1 MNFISK
7 FFKFEKRNATLKG
20 ELIGGITTFITMS
33 YVLFVIP
40 DILSTT
46 GMDKNSVFVATALA
60 AAFGTLIMGIYANFP
75 MALAPGMGLNAFFA
89 FTVCGEM
96 GISWQVALSGILVS
110 GIIFVIISVSGL
122 RELIIK
128 AIPQNLKSAVTAG
141 IGLFIA
147 FIGFKGA
154 GIVVQNDATF
164 VSIGNLT
171 SPKVLLA
178 IFGLLLTGALM
189 ARKVKVA
196 IFVGMI
202 CTVIVG
208 IISGLI
214 DTPSRVI
221 SSVPSIAPTFGY
233 ALSNIKEV
241 FTPQMLMVVFTML
254 FMDFFDTAGTLV
266 AVGAKVGLVK
276 EDGSIENG
284 SRALVAD
291 SIATC
296 VGSIFGTTNTTSYI
310 ESLSG
315 ASVGAKTGFSSVVVG
330 GMFLLSTFF
339 SPLLSVVT
347 SEVTAPALIIV
358 GSLMCASL
366 ADINWKE
373 PEIAI
378 PAFLTVILMPL
389 SYSIAIG
396 IAFGFCAYVV
406 LMVLKG
412 NFKSVHPIMYTLAGL
427 FTFYFIFGLS

>member
-20 ELIGGITTFITMS
+20 EFIGGITTFITMS

-40 DILSTT
+40 DILSST

-60 AAFGTLIMGIYANFP
+60 AAVGTLIMGIYANFP

-110 GIIFVIISVSGL
+110 GIIFVIISATGL

-128 AIPQNLKSAVTAG
+128 AIPQNLKFAVTAG

-147 FIGFKGA
+147 FIGLKGA
-154 GIVVQNDATF
+154 GIIVQNPSTF
-164 VSIGNLT
+164 VSIGDLT
-171 SPKVLLA
+171 SPKALLA
-178 IFGLLLTGALM
+178 IFGLLVTGALM
-189 ARKVKVA
+189 ARKVKIA
-196 IFVGMI
+196 IFIGMV
-202 CTVIVG
+202 CTVIAG
-208 IISGLI
+208 MIFGLI
-214 DTPSRVI
+214 DTPKAVV

-233 ALSNIKEV
+233 ALNNIKEV

-266 AVGAKVGLVK
+266 AVGSKVGLVK

-284 SRALVAD
+284 AKALVAD

-296 VGSIFGTTNTTSYI
+296 IGAIFGTTNTTSYI
-310 ESLSG
+310 ESLAG

-330 GMFLLSTFF
+330 VMFLLSTFF
-339 SPLLSVVT
+339 SPLLSVVIP
-347 SEVTAPALIIV
+347 EVTAPALIIV
-358 GSLMCASL
+358 GSLMCSSL
-366 ADINWKE
+366 ADINWKDA
-373 PEIAI
+373 EIAI

-396 IAFGFCAYVV
+396 IAFGFCAYVI

-412 NFKSVHPIMYTLAGL
+412 NFKQVHPIMYILSGL
-427 FTFYFIFGLS
+427 FTFYFMFGL

>member
-1 MNFISK
+1 
-7 FFKFEKRNATLKG
+7 
-20 ELIGGITTFITMS
+20 MS

-75 MALAPGMGLNAFFA
+75 MALAPDMGLNAFFA

-202 CTVIVG
+202 CTVIVE

-241 FTPQMLMVVFTML
+241 FTPQMLIVVFTML

-266 AVGAKVGLVK
+266 AVGSKVGLVK

-358 GSLMCASL
+358 GSLMCVSL

-373 PEIAI
+373 AEIAI
-378 PAFLTVILMPL
+378 LAFLTVILMPL

>member
-7 FFKFEKRNATLKG
+7 FFKFEKRNTTLKG